1 MKNVI
6 LLGATGSIGL
16 QAIDVLSQHQDKFCL
31 IGISFGKNKVVAKNI
46 IDNFGSIKKVV
57 SNSDIETEYQN
68 SNCLFFRGN
77 ENIKQLISMEEVD
90 IVINAI
96 SGFAGLNA
104 SVLAIKNSKKLALAN
119 KETLVVAGQL
129 IKNLQKEYQTEI
141 IPIDS
146 EHSAILQALR
156 GNDYADIKRLIL
168 TASGGSFRD
177 KTREELVNVT
187 LQDALNHP
195 NWLMGME
202 ITIDSATMFNKA
214 LEIIEAHYLF
224 DVDYDRIDVLQHN
237 ESLDHSMV
245 EFIDGSV
252 MAQLGF
258 PDMRVPIAYAL
269 SYPRRLSLKQDQ
281 DFLNISQ
288 MTFKKIDQER
298 FPAIKIAFAVGKA
311 GGTYP
316 VVLNASKEVANQ
328 LFIENKIKFLDIEKI
343 VIDSLKNHQGI
354 NNPTLEQIYQ
364 IDQETREAIR
374 KVYK

>member
-31 IGISFGKNKVVAKNI
+31 IGISFGKNKDVAKNI